1 MAERLGLQ
9 QGSFPVRYLGVPLT
23 SRKLRKQDYQPLI
36 DRVLSRFNAWIVKH
50 LSFAERLQLI
60 QSVIY
65 SIITFW
71 ASIFLLPISCL
82 DEIERMC
89 NAFLWKGAPN
99 SARGAKVSWESVC
112 TPKDC
117 GGLGLKRL
125 LPWNKIIGL
134 KLIWLIFASGGSLWV
149 SWVRRN
155 LIGQQCLWDLDFTN
169 SGSWIWKS
177 ICKLRPLARP
187 FIVCKVT
194 SGITCNF
201 WSENWTSLGPL
212 INITGDLG
220 PRVSGPPRNAVVV
233 DAVREGKWWI
243 SRSRSIN
250 NTIQLLKA
258 CLPLPSVVD
267 MRI

>member
-1 MAERLGLQ
+1 M
-9 QGSFPVRYLGVPLT
+9 GVC
-23 SRKLRKQDYQPLI
+23 
-36 DRVLSRFNAWIVKH
+36 V
-50 LSFAERLQLI
+50 
-60 QSVIY
+60 Y
-65 SIITFW
+65 S
-71 ASIFLLPISCL
+71 
-82 DEIERMC
+82 
-89 NAFLWKGAPN
+89 
-99 SARGAKVSWESVC
+99 
-112 TPKDC
+112 KDC